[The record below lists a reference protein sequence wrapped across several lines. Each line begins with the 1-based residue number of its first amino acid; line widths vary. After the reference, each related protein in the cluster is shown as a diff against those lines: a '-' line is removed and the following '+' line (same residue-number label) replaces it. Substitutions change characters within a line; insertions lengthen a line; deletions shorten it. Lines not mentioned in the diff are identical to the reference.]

1 MKHKI
6 VFFDMDGTL
15 YQTENDIVQESS
27 IKAIQQLRHEGY
39 MICAATG
46 RPLNQ
51 LNDILNRVQFDYY
64 VLINGSYIL
73 DGAFEEVA
81 SSPLKKDTIDDILSF
96 TEKNE
101 LGLMFHFGDATYIYN
116 QFYPMY
122 DFCKYCNVLNSLF
135 YDESK
140 SYHKRHKAYNA
151 VILTKNKRQFD
162 DFIEAHPDLR
172 ADLINI
178 KTDGFMY
185 DVFNKSNDKANGI
198 EHMMEQIH
206 FDWKDV
212 IAFGDSTNDILMLEK
227 ADIGVAMGNATD
239 YVKGFA
245 NFSTTSVYE
254 DGIYNGVQKILLN
267 EE

>member
-1 MKHKI
+1 
-6 VFFDMDGTL
+6 
-15 YQTENDIVQESS
+15 
-27 IKAIQQLRHEGY
+27 
-39 MICAATG
+39 
-46 RPLNQ
+46 
-51 LNDILNRVQFDYY
+51 
-64 VLINGSYIL
+64 
-73 DGAFEEVA
+73 
-81 SSPLKKDTIDDILSF
+81 
-96 TEKNE
+96 
-101 LGLMFHFGDATYIYN
+101 MFHFGDATYIYN

-135 YDESK
+135 YDVSK
-140 SYHKRHKAYNA
+140 SYHKRHAAYNA
-151 VILTKNKRQFD
+151 VILTKNKRQFE

-198 EHMMEQIH
+198 ELMMDKIH
-206 FDWKDV
+206 FKWEDV

-254 DGIYNGVQKILLN
+254 DGIYNGIQKILLN
-267 EE
+267 E